1 MKSSSNPKQTIW
13 WANAA
18 FFIAVHLGAIAGI
31 YYHPLRSTSWK
42 TLCLTF
48 ALYETAMLSI
58 TVGYHRLY
66 SHKSFRAGQVV
77 SAIVAFFGASAC
89 QGSIKWW
96 ALRHRLH
103 HRYTDDLV
111 HDPYAATRGMLWAHV
126 GWIFYKTEYE
136 RMSLINREDLDKD
149 KVVVMQHEY
158 YIPITATAAFV
169 VPVLI
174 GSLWDDAAGAF
185 VWAALF
191 KCVIGAYTRILQQPV
206 VLNSGHSVWHST
218 FLINSAAHWNGV
230 QPYSDE
236 DTSRT
241 NLILAILTNGE
252 GNHNFHAFPHDFR
265 SGPTPFEWDPTKW
278 LIMLLHAF
286 GLATNLRRA
295 RQEDLNEAKLHMKL
309 KAYVGPET
317 LQKLYPDDA
326 SEHPLWTLDKAQEYA
341 ASASRCLIII
351 DEHIMDVTAYLKEHP
366 GGAAI
371 IRKYSLRKPQDKAKD
386 RNHDEVDPDLWK
398 QATWAFSGGLN
409 THSRAAKRRLQGYT
423 IAKLA
428 EA

>member
-1 MKSSSNPKQTIW
+1 MGEISSSSNPKQTVW
-13 WANAA
+13 WENAT
-18 FFIAVHLGAIAGI
+18 FFVAVHLAAAVGI
-31 YYHPLRSTSWK
+31 WHYPLRSTSWK
-42 TLCLTF
+42 TLLLTF
-48 ALYETAMLSI
+48 VLYRISTFSL

-66 SHKSFRAGQVV
+66 SHKAFRVGPAVAT
-77 SAIVAFFGASAC
+77 AIALGGASAC

-111 HDPYAATRGMLWAHV
+111 HDPYAATRGMLWAHM

-136 RMSLINREDLDKD
+136 RMALLDREDLDKD
-149 KVVVMQHEY
+149 KVVSFQHRY
-158 YIPITATAAFV
+158 YVPLAFFSAFIA
-169 VPVLI
+169 PVLI
-174 GSLWDDAAGAF
+174 GRLWGEGAGAF
-185 VWAALF
+185 IWAGLF
-191 KCVIGAYTRILQQPV
+191 KSVI
-206 VLNSGHSVWHST
+206 SWHSI

-241 NLILAILTNGE
+241 NLILAILTGGE
-252 GNHNFHAFPHDFR
+252 GNHNFHAFPYDFR
-265 SGPTPFEWDPTKW
+265 SGPTPLEWDPSKW
-278 LIMLLHAF
+278 IIMLLHAF

-295 RQEDLNEAKLHMKL
+295 RQEDLNDAKQHMML
-309 KAYVGPET
+309 KAYIDNESIE
-317 LQKLYPDDA
+317 KLEGEH
-326 SEHPLWTLDKAQEYA
+326 SVEHPSWTIEKAQEHA
-341 ASASRCLIII
+341 ASAARCLVVIDGYII
-351 DEHIMDVTAYLKEHP
+351 DVTAYLKEHP

-386 RNHDEVDPDLWK
+386 GSHSDVDPELWK

-409 THSRAAKRRLQGYT
+409 THGRPAKRRLREYT

>member
-1 MKSSSNPKQTIW
+1 MR
-13 WANAA
+13 
-18 FFIAVHLGAIAGI
+18 F
-31 YYHPLRSTSWK
+31 
-42 TLCLTF
+42 
-48 ALYETAMLSI
+48 SI

-66 SHKSFRAGQVV
+66 SHKSFRAGRAV

-103 HRYTDDLV
+103 HVGHLERVYDLV
-111 HDPYAATRGMLWAHV
+111 HDPYAATRGLLWSHM

-136 RMSLINREDLDKD
+136 RMSLVDREDLDKD
-149 KVVVMQHEY
+149 KVVIMQHKY
-158 YIPITATAAFV
+158 YIPITASAAFV

-185 VWAALF
+185 VWAAL
-191 KCVIGAYTRILQQPV
+191 
-206 VLNSGHSVWHST
+206 LNHSVWHST

-241 NLILAILTNGE
+241 NLILAVLTNGE

-265 SGPTPFEWDPTKW
+265 SGPTPFEWDPSKW
-278 LIMLLHAF
+278 MIMLLHAF

-295 RQEDLNEAKLHMKL
+295 KQEDLDEAKRHMKL
-309 KAYVGPET
+309 KAAVDTET

-326 SEHPLWTLDKAQEYA
+326 NEYPPWTLDKAQEYA
-341 ASASRCLIII
+341 ASASRCLIVI
-351 DEHIMDVTAYLKEHP
+351 DGHIMDVTAYLKEHP

-371 IRKYSLRKPQDKAKD
+371 MRKYSLRKDQGKT
-386 RNHDEVDPDLWK
+386 NDEGHSDVDPELWK

-409 THSRAAKRRLQGYT
+409 THSRAAKRRLQAYT